1 MKIKVSLL
9 FGWIYTFLFATFI
22 LGQCFQKSINFVFL
36 SIISIIGLCFYIPV
50 FKSDDKKNMIFIL
63 FFLFYTLILTMI
75 SKGGIGSVYTLSS
88 GFIVFYCIKNFAL
101 TKLQKYV
108 ILFSLLFTN
117 IYWIINS
124 NGYYD
129 AFFYNQWLG
138 DGTMT
143 NSNGVGKYICYT
155 CILIYIFIKDL
166 ELNKI
171 TKLYIPFLFI
181 MSFYGIYNCRA
192 RISLL
197 VLTMFIILNYFLVEK
212 KYFNKK
218 NFNNLYNL
226 IFILVTIFPYI
237 YIFMYNHG
245 IGSNIQTFGLSTK
258 SLYSGREDIWIKSFE
273 GIKNISCL
281 LFGQGSSVDYWEGH
295 VLNLHNNSMNLFIVF
310 GLIALLIYYFLLK
323 KIINNSFVFGNQ
335 VNNISIRL
343 LIFFL
348 CILMEGISDITIFY
362 NPFILYYFFPLGL
375 SCSESKKLRR
385 NRWDN
390 NIDANI

>member
-9 FGWIYTFLFATFI
+9 FGWIYTFLFAAFI

-88 GFIVFYCIKNFAL
+88 CFIVFYCIKNFTL

-218 NFNNLYNL
+218 IFNNLYNL

-245 IGSNIQTFGLSTK
+245 IGSNIQTFDLSTK

-343 LIFFL
+343 LIFF
-348 CILMEGISDITIFY
+348 Y
-362 NPFILYYFFPLGL
+362 VY
-375 SCSESKKLRR
+375 
-385 NRWDN
+385 
-390 NIDANI
+390 